1 VEETKNPEN
10 TENTENTESLIDM
23 VSRIAKAVPDS
34 EWDRIRTDLSKN
46 VDHYLYGS
54 KKLTE

>member
-1 VEETKNPEN
+1 MDETKNPEN
-10 TENTENTESLIDM
+10 TESLIEM

-34 EWDRIRTDLSKN
+34 EWDRLPTDLPKKL
-46 VDHYLYGS
+46 DHYLYGT

>member
-1 VEETKNPEN
+1 MDKTDNP
-10 TENTENTESLIDM
+10 ENTESLIEM

-34 EWDRIRTDLSKN
+34 EWDRLPTDLSKN
-46 VDHYLYGS
+46 LDHYLYGT